1 MNLFKIAW
9 RNIWRNKLRSIAVMA
24 SVVLG
29 LVAGVFSSAMVEGMM
44 NGRFQNFI
52 EKELSHIQVHHP
64 EFIGQ
69 HEIFQTTQA
78 DKSVLNKV
86 LDMPLVKSA
95 AIRTKTQ
102 SMIASATFTGGV
114 QLSGI
119 SPEHEN
125 NTTGFAENIIE
136 GEYLDKSDRNAILI
150 GESLAE
156 KMKVGVGSRIV
167 LTFQDAE
174 NEIISSAFRVKGIF
188 ETYYTRF
195 DENNAF
201 VNLEYINEYLKIGNE
216 FHEMAILAHDAEQ
229 LDNIVADVQPLFPE
243 MKVRKWNEISPE
255 LDYWVEMGSVFSFIF
270 IGVIMIGLAF
280 GLLNTML
287 MAVFERTKELGMLM
301 AIGMNKTKVF
311 SLIVLETV
319 ALSLTGTT
327 VGMILAYLIIAYT
340 KKNGIDLSAFSDVMK
355 EIGFEN
361 MIYPVMNW
369 NFYSIVPFV
378 VFFTALLAAIYPAMK
393 ALSLNPADA
402 VRK

>member
-29 LVAGVFSSAMVEGMM
+29 LVAGVFSAAMVEGMM

-64 EFIGQ
+64 DFIGQ
-69 HEIFQTTQA
+69 HEIFQTTGQ
-78 DKSVLNKV
+78 SVEILSKV
-86 LDMPLVKSA
+86 LEMPLVKSA
-95 AIRTKTQ
+95 AVHTKTQ

-119 SPEHEN
+119 SPEHET
-125 NTTGFAENIIE
+125 NTTGFAENMIE
-136 GEYLDKSDRNAILI
+136 GEYLNPDDRNSILI
-150 GESLAE
+150 GKALAE

-201 VNLEYINEYLKIGNE
+201 VNLAYINEYLKLGDE
-216 FHEMAILAHDAEQ
+216 FHEMAILAKDAEQ
-229 LDNIVADVQPLFPE
+229 LDKIVADVQPLFPG

-255 LDYWVEMGSVFSFIF
+255 LDYWVEMGNLFSYIF

-301 AIGMNKTKVF
+301 AIGMNKTRIF
-311 SLIVLETV
+311 SLIVLETM
-319 ALSLTGTT
+319 ALSLTGTF
-327 VGMILAYLIIAYT
+327 VGMLLAYLSIAFT
-340 KKNGIDLSAFSDVMK
+340 QSNGIDLSAFSDVMK

-361 MIYPVMNW
+361 MIYPEMNW
-369 NFYSIVPFV
+369 AFFSVVPFI
-378 VFFTALLAAIYPAMK
+378 VFFTALLAAIYPAFK